1 MQALRTSWDVA
12 GKAFFAI
19 KVCEILKRVDPGW
32 AKRLRSIGQNLGL
45 SDSVLA
51 FVGAVVDPNFAESQP
66 PPRRPVQFRLAPA
79 GAANPV
85 CVERLPR
92 SLYWNLSQNNL
103 CRSS

>member
-51 FVGAVVDPNFAESQP
+51 FVGAVVDPNFSESQP
-66 PPRRPVQFRLAPA
+66 PPRRPVLIPLAPA
-79 GAANPV
+79 VGV
-85 CVERLPR
+85 VELCFGWSAQ
-92 SLYWNLSQNNL
+92 SLLFFT
-103 CRSS
+103 CP